1 MVILGILDST
11 DMYGKERANMEVYHI
26 LQENGRKVIVGYS
39 ENATPAMKKELDS
52 YDGKTFSYPRDL
64 KGRFRIL
71 KYLENFIKIQFQ
83 MSFWLKKHKPDYVLV
98 PTEWALTYLFLPFY
112 FSKSIVVFRCGDD
125 PLTYRKK
132 NKWFTGIYS
141 ILWKKIILKRV
152 DVLVSNALYIQRRMK
167 DSGRIDKGR
176 DQLIYNF
183 PPIRKNIKDNVLKI
197 NKNGIVFGFIG
208 RIVPEKGVKE
218 LLEAMSILKVNGKK
232 MSLLIA
238 GDPLVD
244 KPYADEL
251 YSIIKNNNI
260 EQNVNFVGKI
270 NDVASFYKTC
280 DVICIPSIYEEP
292 MANVVAESKSYHKP
306 CIIFNQ
312 GGMPEIVKDKVTG
325 MVVNEVSVEGLS
337 NAMAYYIDNPNEVL
351 KQGEEAFLSIKKL
364 NLDYSHFVAKW
375 LSVFQEN

>member
-1 MVILGILDST
+1 M
-11 DMYGKERANMEVYHI
+11 
-26 LQENGRKVIVGYS
+26 
-39 ENATPAMKKELDS
+39 
-52 YDGKTFSYPRDL
+52 
-64 KGRFRIL
+64 
-71 KYLENFIKIQFQ
+71 
-83 MSFWLKKHKPDYVLV
+83 
-98 PTEWALTYLFLPFY
+98 
-112 FSKSIVVFRCGDD
+112 
-125 PLTYRKK
+125 
-132 NKWFTGIYS
+132 
-141 ILWKKIILKRV
+141 
-152 DVLVSNALYIQRRMK
+152 
-167 DSGRIDKGR
+167 
-176 DQLIYNF
+176 
-183 PPIRKNIKDNVLKI
+183 LKI

-218 LLEAMSILKVNGKK
+218 LLEAMLILKVNGKK
-232 MSLLIA
+232 ISLLIA

-251 YSIIKNNNI
+251 YSIIKNNNL

-375 LSVFQEN
+375 LSVFQEI

>member
-1 MVILGILDST
+1 
-11 DMYGKERANMEVYHI
+11 
-26 LQENGRKVIVGYS
+26 
-39 ENATPAMKKELDS
+39 
-52 YDGKTFSYPRDL
+52 
-64 KGRFRIL
+64 
-71 KYLENFIKIQFQ
+71 
-83 MSFWLKKHKPDYVLV
+83 
-98 PTEWALTYLFLPFY
+98 
-112 FSKSIVVFRCGDD
+112 
-125 PLTYRKK
+125 
-132 NKWFTGIYS
+132 
-141 ILWKKIILKRV
+141 
-152 DVLVSNALYIQRRMK
+152 MK

-244 KPYADEL
+244 KSYADEL
-251 YSIIKNNNI
+251 YSIIKNNNL

-375 LSVFQEN
+375 LSVFQEI